1 MLRRWIAP
9 ATLLILTTPAW
20 PAVNK
25 VWEMVIPN
33 AIENAFV
40 VLDAT
45 GNPRIVSNN
54 NSGLLSYAA
63 LDRDGNIL
71 ASGVFPAG
79 ADVNR
84 RFPSAGAAAADG
96 GATACGVT
104 VAPAIIPGV
113 SGRVSNGLAV
123 RFSVS
128 GSTLWSKVLGDA
140 ELGLCGINFL
150 QGCTTTSGALFGVGR
165 AVPPTP
171 FPGSPP
177 SCAFIPA
184 NFNSFLVR
192 LDETSGAVT
201 GLRTFPL
208 VTDGTLYIAMA
219 SSGAAVYALGSRGRN
234 MILDRYDT
242 DLNLVWTATAATSG
256 LMPISVAVSS
266 QGVVAALGQ
275 RGTLDARVL
284 RFAPDGSA
292 LGEAIVPF
300 PESSG
305 VAITGGSTSYVSGR
319 RSPGQ
324 AALASASS
332 ADAVTVEFE
341 DPAAKRYLSVAVD
354 ATNGIFTS
362 VERIG
367 DIRVA
372 RFAPVAS
379 TATSRLSIHSGNEQ
393 IGEVNAPLSFQLE
406 VRVLDASSAPALG
419 VPVIFSVSSP
429 TPKIG
434 ASVTP
439 TTTQSTFPNGIAST
453 IFQVG
458 GLPIEYQ
465 VTCNCPTCGPAGSS
479 ATFTACGK
487 LGTNEFR
494 QNDITWST
502 TTLGNHAPNNPIGRV
517 GCALSSVANLINF
530 YNAASS
536 SAVRTDPLQLNA
548 DMIAQRGYNNNDDIR
563 WGAVA
568 NFTQAQ
574 IASAGDREIEP
585 GTTRADLITDID
597 ADVAQGRPVII
608 PGEHPPAGS
617 GRYHF
622 MLVVGRCG
630 GQYVIADPISPTGNR
645 LYDPNEFDLPLRG
658 IHRYEP
664 Q

>member
-9 ATLLILTTPAW
+9 VALLVLTTP
-20 PAVNK
+20 
-25 VWEMVIPN
+25 VWSAATRTWETVIPD
-33 AIENAFV
+33 ASEDAFV

-45 GNPRIVSNN
+45 GNPRVVSKN
-54 NSGLLSYAA
+54 NSGLLGYAA

-71 ASGVFPAG
+71 ASGVFPAVTDG
-79 ADVNR
+79 KSR
-84 RFPSAGAAAADG
+84 SPSAAAIATDG
-96 GATACGVT
+96 GAISCG
-104 VAPAIIPGV
+104 GV
-113 SGRVSNGLAV
+113 SPPFIFPALPVADGLAV
-123 RFSVS
+123 RFSNS
-128 GSTLWSKVLGDA
+128 GAPLWSKVLGDA
-140 ELGLCGINFL
+140 ELGLCGL
-150 QGCTTTSGALFGVGR
+150 HSLGGCTKTSGSIFGVGS
-165 AVPPTP
+165 ASPFPP
-171 FPGSPP
+171 FPGPP
-177 SCAFIPA
+177 PTCAFIPS
-184 NFNSFLVR
+184 NFKSFLVR
-192 LDETSGAVT
+192 LDEAGGAVT
-201 GLRTFPL
+201 ALRTFSAL
-208 VTDGTLYIAMA
+208 ADGTIYRAMA
-219 SSGAAVYALGSRGRN
+219 SSGAAVYALGTRGTS

-266 QGVVAALGQ
+266 QGVIAALGQ

-292 LGEAIVPF
+292 LGEAIIPF

-305 VAITGGSTSYVSGR
+305 VALTDGSTSYVSGR

-341 DPAAKRYLSVAVD
+341 DPAATRYLSVAVD
-354 ATNGIFTS
+354 GTNNIFTS
-362 VERIG
+362 VERIS
-367 DIRVA
+367 DVRVA
-372 RFAPVAS
+372 RFAPSAS
-379 TATSRLSIHSGNEQ
+379 TATNRLSIYSGNEQ
-393 IGEVNAPLSFQLE
+393 IGEVNAPLPFQLE
-406 VRVLDASSAPALG
+406 VRTLDASSAPALG

-429 TPKIG
+429 TPTIG
-434 ASVTP
+434 ASVAP

-453 IFQVG
+453 VLQVG

-465 VTCNCPTCGPAGSS
+465 VTCNCPTCGPTGSS
-479 ATFTACGK
+479 VTFRACGK
-487 LGTNEFR
+487 LATNEFR
-494 QNDITWST
+494 QNDVTWST

-536 SAVRTDPLQLNA
+536 SAVRTDPLQLNT

-574 IASAGDREIEP
+574 IASAGDREIAP

-608 PGEHPPAGS
+608 QGEHPPAGS

-622 MLVVGRCG
+622 MLVVGKCS
-630 GQYVIADPISPTGNR
+630 GQYVVADPISTTGNR
-645 LYDPNEFDLPLRG
+645 LYNPNEINLPLRG
-658 IHRYEP
+658 IHRYAP
-664 Q
+664 